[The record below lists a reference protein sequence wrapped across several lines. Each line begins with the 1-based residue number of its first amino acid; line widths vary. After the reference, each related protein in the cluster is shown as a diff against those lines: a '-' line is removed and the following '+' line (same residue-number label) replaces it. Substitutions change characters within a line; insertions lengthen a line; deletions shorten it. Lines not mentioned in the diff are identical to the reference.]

1 MSGVD
6 PEPRL
11 HQHIKIPDIQPDLTQ
26 FLLHQLTFS
35 GCDAATRGQVPA
47 GYLRIYRPRLKTLVS
62 HLTGFYRFSKRKIV
76 GLFFEVLGPP
86 NSLGLVCKHQARTT
100 LANVAGMA
108 EMDCRIMYSAE
119 PKNVGRKRTEG
130 LREAAVCMGG
140 QFHFGGEDRNRS
152 NPETNRKKDVQ
163 LLEKRAG
170 RDPIPN
176 SNRSKQP
183 CQDPIPNPQSIGTG
197 AHFEKRKPA
206 PLSRILLSHLTSL
219 WRYARVECVE
229 PTNNKAKRQLRD
241 LVIYRKISLGIQS
254 AIGRRFVD
262 SILLAI
268 ATCKLQKY
276 KPFDYLGACIDSF
289 RLKVNALVL
298 IPGYGDLTNS

>member
-1 MSGVD
+1 LSGVD

-47 GYLRIYRPRLKTLVS
+47 GYLSIYRPRLKTLVS

-76 GLFFEVLGPP
+76 GLFFEVLGTP

-140 QFHFGGEDRNRS
+140 QFHFGGEIGI
-152 NPETNRKKDVQ
+152 VQ
-163 LLEKRAG
+163 IL
-170 RDPIPN
+170 
-176 SNRSKQP
+176 KQ
-183 CQDPIPNPQSIGTG
+183 I
-197 AHFEKRKPA
+197 
-206 PLSRILLSHLTSL
+206 
-219 WRYARVECVE
+219 
-229 PTNNKAKRQLRD
+229 AKRTFSSCKSVRGGTRSRMAIVQN
-241 LVIYRKISLGIQS
+241 SLGRIRSQ
-254 AIGRRFVD
+254 
-262 SILLAI
+262 
-268 ATCKLQKY
+268 
-276 KPFDYLGACIDSF
+276 F
-289 RLKVNALVL
+289 RKALEQGHTLKNASRHPC
-298 IPGYGDLTNS
+298 PGSC